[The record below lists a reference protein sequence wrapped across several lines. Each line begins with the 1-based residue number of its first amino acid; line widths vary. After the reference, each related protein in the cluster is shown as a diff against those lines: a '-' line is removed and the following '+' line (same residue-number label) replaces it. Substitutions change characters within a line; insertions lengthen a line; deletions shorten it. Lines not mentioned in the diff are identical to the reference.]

1 MSEVNVRKWHDLIIS
16 SQFSSKMGHVKIKLE
31 TTYDLDI
38 FTQPVAA
45 YLDRFVSLFVANLA
59 NGGPL
64 RLHYGTYGKPLE
76 YKLYCH
82 WLVREYVG
90 SKCRENETTVGYH
103 VKLQQPSSID
113 VSVTNENV

>member
-1 MSEVNVRKWHDLIIS
+1 MSEVNVRTCHELIIS
-16 SQFSSKMGHVKIKLE
+16 SHFSCKIGHDKIKLE
-31 TTYDLDI
+31 TTYVL
-38 FTQPVAA
+38 TQPVAV
-45 YLDRFVSLFVANLA
+45 YLDRFVFLFVANLA

-82 WLVREYVG
+82 WSVRDYLD
-90 SKCRENETTVGYH
+90 SQCRENETTARYH

-113 VSVTNENV
+113 VSVNE